1 VPFYKKSTGSLGY
14 YGLTHKPWFGEEFK
28 IITLKDA
35 SCTVWL
41 HNPSQINGDNGTVQ
55 GVKLAEV
62 PE

>member
-1 VPFYKKSTGSLGY
+1 
-14 YGLTHKPWFGEEFK
+14 LTHKPWFGEEFK